1 MDKRILSVS
10 TETLLE
16 EAATLMQEGRDITF
30 TPRGSS
36 MLPFIRGGKDAVRLH
51 KMADVNVGDMLLVRL
66 KGRYVLH
73 RCIRKDGRQL
83 TLMGDGNLAGTEHCT
98 TDDVLGTVVGI
109 IRNGKE
115 HKPGSGRLWRTA
127 LKPLRRYILAIYRR
141 LPL

>member
-1 MDKRILSVS
+1 MDKRTVAN
-10 TETLLE
+10 EVLLE
-16 EAATLMQEGRDITF
+16 EAAALMLEGRDVTF
-30 TPRGSS
+30 TPLGSS

-66 KGRYVLH
+66 DGRYVLH
-73 RCIRKDGRQL
+73 RCIRKDGNQL
-83 TLMGDGNLAGTEHCT
+83 TLMGDGNLVGTESCA

-115 HKPGSGRLWRTA
+115 HNPGDGRLWRGP
-127 LKPLRRYILAIYRR
+127 LKPFRRYILAIYRR